1 MSELYIWGDTE
12 FLTFKEE
19 NYYNNVPFL
28 LNYQIQMDQICIS
41 NQFALLLDESK
52 RVYMI
57 NNSDI
62 KDSVGKLQIVD
73 DLSDINSIYVSP
85 SNECF
90 AISSQG
96 EVYTWTQKNQQPS
109 KLDQLSRVKKIG
121 VQYYLNDLGQLID
134 RKTLQTIRQT
144 NKLYITDF
152 SDEIEN
158 QTILLTDENE
168 VFLLKSS
175 NQLVKIEF
183 KEKVTKI
190 CSGFNSFAVIDA
202 KKQLF
207 VWKINEDPTDQKI
220 QGKCKDISIGL
231 NHLVCLDEEQQL
243 WVQGKNNK
251 GQLGIGDYIDRE
263 EFHKQ
268 NVIQG
273 NIGKVFCGKNCVIAI
288 GKNISLKTQVR
299 KSLLK
304 TEYKYINE
312 MDEIIEELRQNKKDL
327 SDNNVKLKVYYDE
340 IENLKFKIKKQSEI
354 IVSQEKENSD
364 VRKEN
369 KRLEKLN
376 KELLQFKEKF
386 DIGNTSDIL
395 VENEKLKIQIQE
407 LEHKLNLQFQNNS
420 ILKNVHNQN
429 VMTLM
434 KDSAISP
441 MYGFNQQTHFQEEQ
455 LKNENFLKVT
465 IIELENTLQQ
475 ERKKSIGLE
484 KELQNLKVQ
493 FEKEVVN
500 ELNELDQ
507 LNVSLV
513 NQVKA
518 KDLEII
524 QLNQIIS
531 KERSEMSQLQQ
542 KLQYLE
548 SNYFSFNQKDKAN
561 SINSQQNTKLLQNQ
575 LANTDFLSPK
585 QNQINQNSNRS
596 HGNQYFGSE
605 NKKNINTSEKKQ
617 NKDYNEYSS
626 KKIQDESILVQSIQG
641 LLTEIQSFK
650 KTKDNQN
657 QEVNHGKQQNE
668 VQKFNLL
675 ENRDQVIDLQARLD
689 EKNQDISKLKEDN
702 EKQKSE
708 MLEQKDQI
716 IKLKE
721 KTLYLQTKIQVIE
734 QKKEQYRHQVKQSN
748 QMISNSQFKNQ
759 QLREV
764 NLFDS
769 GQITQN
775 MDKNEQE
782 AENIFSNKKQLQKK
796 LSDSQNKFYIPELT
810 PQQKTLVERI
820 KLMNQGQGKNILE
833 SESATHHNQYQQFKS
848 MLSSHRGSLSNH
860 KQNSLGN
867 LNQFIPN
874 IPSLSS
880 NKSNLLLSNF
890 NQEDQYQISKA
901 RYLNNNT
908 NANFDIQLNQD
919 TSDLNK
925 LDQYK
930 INNSSV
936 TSPAQKKHNLQTFLS
951 NTNQQSASV
960 YQNYNNSAFKFTSEF
975 NSPKTSNMMRPSN
988 QSAIQ
993 CSTTQTNFYKS
1004 ENKQIA
1010 VDDFSQSQCLQGDD
1024 TSRMLKQKNMNGYWI
1039 QQQYTPAQQTNTTS
1053 TSPINYINFIPYQNF
1068 TETETSEETV
1078 KIQNKLESDIGNLK
1092 KIMSGFKVKTDQVLK
1107 EVLSDI

>member
-28 LNYQIQMDQICIS
+28 LNYQIQIDQICIS

-52 RVYMI
+52 KVYMI

-62 KDSVGKLQIVD
+62 KDSVGKLQIID
-73 DLSDINSIYVSP
+73 DLSDIDSIYVSP

-90 AISSQG
+90 AISSLG
-96 EVYTWTQKNQQPS
+96 EVYTWTQENQQPN

-121 VQYYLNDLGQLID
+121 VQYYLNDLGQLLD
-134 RKTLQTIRQT
+134 RKNQQTIRQT
-144 NKLYITDF
+144 NKLYIIDF

-168 VFLLKSS
+168 VFLLKNS
-175 NQLVKIEF
+175 NQLVKMEF
-183 KEKVTKI
+183 KDKITKI
-190 CSGFNSFAVIDA
+190 CSGFNTFAVINA

-207 VWKINEDPTDQKI
+207 IWNINEDPTEQKI

-243 WVQGKNNK
+243 WVKGKNNK
-251 GQLGIGDYIDRE
+251 GQLGVGDYIDRE

-273 NIGKVFCGKNCVIAI
+273 NIGKVFCGKNCVFAI

-304 TEYKYINE
+304 TEFKYINE
-312 MDEIIEELRQNKKDL
+312 MDEIIEELRQNKKDMQ
-327 SDNNVKLKVYYDE
+327 DNNVKLKVYYDE
-340 IENLKFKIKKQSEI
+340 IENLKQKIKKQSEI
-354 IVSQEKENSD
+354 IVAQEKENSD

-395 VENEKLKIQIQE
+395 VENEKLKIQVQE

-429 VMTLM
+429 VINLM

-441 MYGFNQQTHFQEEQ
+441 MHGFNQQSHFQEEQ
-455 LKNENFLKVT
+455 LKNEKFLKVT

-475 ERKKSIGLE
+475 ERKKSVGLE

-507 LNVSLV
+507 LNASLV

-518 KDLEII
+518 KDQEII

-531 KERSEMSQLQQ
+531 KERAEMNQLQQ
-542 KLQYLE
+542 KIQYFE
-548 SNYFSFNQKDKAN
+548 SNYFSFNQNDQLNNKV
-561 SINSQQNTKLLQNQ
+561 SQSNTKLLQNQ
-575 LANTDFLSPK
+575 LANTDYLSPK
-585 QNQINQNSNRS
+585 QNQVIQNSNRS
-596 HGNQYFGSE
+596 QGNQYFESS
-605 NKKNINTSEKKQ
+605 NKKIINTAEKIR
-617 NKDYNEYSS
+617 NKDENEFSS
-626 KKIQDESILVQSIQG
+626 KKIQDESVLVQSIQG
-641 LLTEIQSFK
+641 LLTEIQSLK

-657 QEVNHGKQQNE
+657 LETNHGKQLNQ
-668 VQKFNLL
+668 VQKFNLQ

-689 EKNQDISKLKEDN
+689 EKNQDISKLKEEN

-708 MLEQKDQI
+708 ILEQKAQI

-734 QKKEQYRHQVKQSN
+734 QKKEQYRQQVKQSN

-769 GQITQN
+769 GQIPQN
-775 MDKNEQE
+775 EDKNDQE

-796 LSDSQNKFYIPELT
+796 LSDSQNKFYVPELT

-820 KLMNQGQGKNILE
+820 KLMNQGQGKNTLE
-833 SESATHHNQYQQFKS
+833 NDSVAHHNQYQQFKS

-880 NKSNLLLSNF
+880 NKSNLLLSNY
-890 NQEDQYQISKA
+890 NQDDQYQISKT
-901 RYLNNNT
+901 RYSNNNA
-908 NANFDIQLNQD
+908 NANFDIQINQD
-919 TSDLNK
+919 SSDFNK

-930 INNSSV
+930 INFSSV

-951 NTNQQSASV
+951 SGNQQGSSL

-975 NSPKTSNMMRPSN
+975 NSPKTNNMMRPSN

-993 CSTTQTNFYKS
+993 YSTTQTNFYKS
-1004 ENKQIA
+1004 ENKIP
-1010 VDDFSQSQCLQGDD
+1010 VDDFSQSQFLQGDD
-1024 TSRMLKQKNMNGYWI
+1024 TSRMLKQKKINGYLI

-1053 TSPINYINFIPYQNF
+1053 TSPINNINFNPYHNF
-1068 TETETSEETV
+1068 TETETSEETA
-1078 KIQNKLESDIGNLK
+1078 KIQNKLENDIGNLK
-1092 KIMSGFKVKTDQVLK
+1092 KLMSGLKVKTDQVLK

>member
-28 LNYQIQMDQICIS
+28 LNYQIQIDQICIS

-62 KDSVGKLQIVD
+62 KDSIGKLQIID
-73 DLSDINSIYVSP
+73 DLSDINSIYVSL
-85 SNECF
+85 SGECF

-96 EVYTWTQKNQQPS
+96 EVYSWTQENQQPS

-134 RKTLQTIRQT
+134 RRTLQTIRQT

-168 VFLLKSS
+168 VFLLKS
-175 NQLVKIEF
+175 NNLLVKVEF
-183 KEKVTKI
+183 KEKVIKI
-190 CSGFNSFAVIDA
+190 CSSFNTFAVIDT

-207 VWKINEDPTDQKI
+207 VWKINEDPTERKI
-220 QGKCKDISIGL
+220 QSKCKDISIGL

-273 NIGKVFCGKNCVIAI
+273 NIGKVFCGRNCVFAI

-327 SDNNVKLKVYYDE
+327 QDNNVKLKVYNDE
-340 IENLKFKIKKQSEI
+340 IENLKQKIKKQSEI

-441 MYGFNQQTHFQEEQ
+441 MHGFTQQTNAQEEQ

-475 ERKKSIGLE
+475 ERKKSVGLE

-507 LNVSLV
+507 LNASLV
-513 NQVKA
+513 NQVKT
-518 KDLEII
+518 KEQEII

-531 KERSEMSQLQQ
+531 KERAEMNQLQQ
-542 KLQYLE
+542 RLQYLE
-548 SNYFSFNQKDKAN
+548 SNYFSFNQNDPAN
-561 SINSQQNTKLLQNQ
+561 NIASQNPKLISTQ
-575 LANTDFLSPK
+575 LANNDFLSPK
-585 QNQINQNSNRS
+585 QNLISQNSNRS
-596 HGNQYFGSE
+596 LGNQFYGSA
-605 NKKNINTSEKKQ
+605 NKKIINTEEK
-617 NKDYNEYSS
+617 NKNKNDNEYSS

-641 LLTEIQSFK
+641 LLTEIQSLK
-650 KTKDNQN
+650 KTKENSNKEANQGVQQN
-657 QEVNHGKQQNE
+657 Q
-668 VQKFNLL
+668 VQKLNLL
-675 ENRDQVIDLQARLD
+675 ENRDQIIDLQARLD
-689 EKNQDISKLKEDN
+689 EKNQDISKLKEEN
-702 EKQKSE
+702 EKQKSDI
-708 MLEQKDQI
+708 LEQKAQI

-721 KTLYLQTKIQVIE
+721 KTLYLQTKIQVLE
-734 QKKEQYRHQVKQSN
+734 QKKEQYRQQVKQSN
-748 QMISNSQFKNQ
+748 QMNSNSQFKNQ

-769 GQITQN
+769 GQMAQN
-775 MDKNEQE
+775 MDRNDQE
-782 AENIFSNKKQLQKK
+782 AENIFSNKKSLQKQ
-796 LSDSQNKFYIPELT
+796 LSDSQNKFYVPELT

-833 SESATHHNQYQQFKS
+833 NESAAHHNQYQQFKS

-874 IPSLSS
+874 IPSISS
-880 NKSNLLLSNF
+880 NKSNLLLSNY
-890 NQEDQYQISKA
+890 NQDDQYQISKI
-901 RYLNNNT
+901 RGQNNNT

-919 TSDLNK
+919 SSDFNK

-930 INNSSV
+930 INNSSL

-988 QSAIQ
+988 QSAIH
-993 CSTTQTNFYKS
+993 CSTTQTNFYRS
-1004 ENKQIA
+1004 ENKIA
-1010 VDDFSQSQCLQGDD
+1010 VDDFSQSQLLQGDD
-1024 TSRMLKQKNMNGYWI
+1024 TSRMLKQKKINGYLI
-1039 QQQYTPAQQTNTTS
+1039 QQQYTPVQQTNTTS
-1053 TSPINYINFIPYQNF
+1053 TSPINNNINFNPYQNF

-1078 KIQNKLESDIGNLK
+1078 KIQNKLENDIGNLK
-1092 KIMSGFKVKTDQVLK
+1092 KLMSGLKVKTDQVLK

>member
-28 LNYQIQMDQICIS
+28 LNYQIQIDQICIS

-52 RVYMI
+52 KVYMI

-62 KDSVGKLQIVD
+62 KDSVGKLQIID
-73 DLSDINSIYVSP
+73 DLSDIDSIYVSP

-90 AISSQG
+90 AISSLG
-96 EVYTWTQKNQQPS
+96 EVYTWTQENQQPN

-121 VQYYLNDLGQLID
+121 VQYYLNDLGQLLD
-134 RKTLQTIRQT
+134 RKNQQTIRQT
-144 NKLYITDF
+144 NKLYIIDF

-168 VFLLKSS
+168 VFLLKNS
-175 NQLVKIEF
+175 NQLVKMEF
-183 KEKVTKI
+183 KDKITKI
-190 CSGFNSFAVIDA
+190 CSGFNTFAVINA

-207 VWKINEDPTDQKI
+207 IWNINEDPTEQKI

-243 WVQGKNNK
+243 WVKGKQNEINIIIQQVIQLINYRNNK
-251 GQLGIGDYIDRE
+251 GQLGVGDYIDRE

-273 NIGKVFCGKNCVIAI
+273 NIGKVFCGKNCVFAI
-288 GKNISLKTQVR
+288 GKNISLK
-299 KSLLK
+299 K
-304 TEYKYINE
+304 
-312 MDEIIEELRQNKKDL
+312 
-327 SDNNVKLKVYYDE
+327 
-340 IENLKFKIKKQSEI
+340 
-354 IVSQEKENSD
+354 NSD

-395 VENEKLKIQIQE
+395 VENEKLKIQVQE

-429 VMTLM
+429 VINLM

-441 MYGFNQQTHFQEEQ
+441 MHGFNQQSHFQEEQ
-455 LKNENFLKVT
+455 LKNEKFLKVT

-475 ERKKSIGLE
+475 ERKKSVGLE

-507 LNVSLV
+507 LNASLV

-518 KDLEII
+518 KDQEII

-531 KERSEMSQLQQ
+531 KERAEMNQLQQ
-542 KLQYLE
+542 KIQYFE
-548 SNYFSFNQKDKAN
+548 SNYFSFNQNDQLNNKV
-561 SINSQQNTKLLQNQ
+561 SQSNTKLLQNQ
-575 LANTDFLSPK
+575 LANTDYLSPK
-585 QNQINQNSNRS
+585 QNQVIQNSNRS
-596 HGNQYFGSE
+596 QGNQYFESS
-605 NKKNINTSEKKQ
+605 NKKIINTAEKIR
-617 NKDYNEYSS
+617 NKDENEFSS
-626 KKIQDESILVQSIQG
+626 KKIQDESVLVQSIQG
-641 LLTEIQSFK
+641 LLTEIQSLK

-657 QEVNHGKQQNE
+657 LETNHGKQLNQ
-668 VQKFNLL
+668 VQKFNLQ

-689 EKNQDISKLKEDN
+689 EKNQDISKLKEEN

-708 MLEQKDQI
+708 ILEQKAQI

-734 QKKEQYRHQVKQSN
+734 QKKEQYRQQVKQSN

-769 GQITQN
+769 GQIPQN
-775 MDKNEQE
+775 EDKNDQE

-796 LSDSQNKFYIPELT
+796 LSDSQNKFYVPELT

-820 KLMNQGQGKNILE
+820 KLMNQGQGKNTLE
-833 SESATHHNQYQQFKS
+833 NDSVAHHNQYQQFKS

-880 NKSNLLLSNF
+880 NKSNLLLSNY
-890 NQEDQYQISKA
+890 NQDDQYQISKT
-901 RYLNNNT
+901 RYSNNNA
-908 NANFDIQLNQD
+908 NANFDIQINQD
-919 TSDLNK
+919 SSDFNK

-930 INNSSV
+930 INFSSV

-951 NTNQQSASV
+951 SGNQQGSSL

-975 NSPKTSNMMRPSN
+975 NSPKTNNMMRPSN

-993 CSTTQTNFYKS
+993 YSTTQTNFYKS
-1004 ENKQIA
+1004 ENKIP
-1010 VDDFSQSQCLQGDD
+1010 VDDFSQSQFLQGDD
-1024 TSRMLKQKNMNGYWI
+1024 TSRMLKQKKINGYLI

-1053 TSPINYINFIPYQNF
+1053 TSPINNINFNPYHNF
-1068 TETETSEETV
+1068 TETETSEETA
-1078 KIQNKLESDIGNLK
+1078 KIQNKLENDIGNLK
-1092 KIMSGFKVKTDQVLK
+1092 KLMSGLKVKTDQVLK